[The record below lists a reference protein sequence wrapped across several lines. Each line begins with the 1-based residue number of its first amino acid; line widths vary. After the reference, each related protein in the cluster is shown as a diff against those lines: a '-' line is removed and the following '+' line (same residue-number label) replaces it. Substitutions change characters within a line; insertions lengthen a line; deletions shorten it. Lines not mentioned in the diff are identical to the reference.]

1 MQERV
6 LSLSTPLTVLKGI
19 GPKKA
24 EALSIDGLSTID
36 QLLHYYPRKY
46 LDRTTLT
53 LLSKLSGGQNVNVIG
68 TIQSIKM
75 RKGKFKYFLES
86 IIYDGYG
93 YLTLRWF
100 NGAKYIKK
108 ALKIGDKLAVSGKVE
123 FYNGYQI
130 IHPDFEKLKEDEDPI
145 NTGSI
150 IPIYPLTSN
159 LKNNG
164 IDSRFLRRIIKT
176 LKKSSISINDHFEKN
191 FLHETNLIELKRA
204 LNDIHFAKS
213 LSDLK
218 RAIERLKFDEH
229 FFLQLYLAF
238 KNQKNLKIKSKPCF
252 QNSKFDKKII
262 EALSFEL
269 TEAQHRAHTQI
280 KNSLTNSSPMNCLLQ
295 GDVGSGKTIVS
306 ILASS
311 IAVESNF
318 QVAIMAPTEILARQ
332 HLKSFKKE
340 FDPLQITCA
349 LLTGGMATKDRDK
362 IIDSLNNGKID
373 LVIGTHALIQKDVKF
388 KKLGLVIIDEQH
400 RFGVNQR
407 RKLVEKGNNPH
418 FLAMTA
424 TPIPRTLAITLYGD
438 MDLCIIDEMPKNRKP
453 VITKVIDENRLK
465 RVYDFMAEEVA
476 LGRQCMIVYPLVEE
490 TEKSDLIAATEM
502 YEELSKNE
510 FSNLEVGL
518 IHGKMEKTEKDSI
531 MNNFSANNINILI
544 STTVIE
550 VGIDVP
556 NSTIML
562 IEHAE
567 RFGLTQLH
575 QLRGRV
581 GRGKNKSFCILV
593 RRSFSENAK
602 KRLNIMEET
611 NDGFVIA
618 DEDLKIR
625 GPGEFFG
632 IRQSGYLSFK
642 IANMKTDGS
651 LIQKAR
657 KLAKEIIKHDSNLEG
672 RKNIEL
678 KNKLYKTYKQNLNE
692 KIIS

>member
-176 LKKSSISINDHFEKN
+176 IKKSSISINDHFEKN
-191 FLHETNLIELKRA
+191 FLLETNLIELKRA

-213 LSDLK
+213 LIDLK

-340 FDPLQITCA
+340 FDPLKITCA
-349 LLTGGMATKDRDK
+349 LLTGGMARKERDK
-362 IIDSLNNGKID
+362 IIESLNNGKID

-465 RVYDFMAEEVA
+465 RVYDFMAKEVA

>member
-176 LKKSSISINDHFEKN
+176 IKKSSISINDHFEKN
-191 FLHETNLIELKRA
+191 FLLETNLIELKRA

-213 LSDLK
+213 LIDLK

-318 QVAIMAPTEILARQ
+318 QGAVMAPTEILARQ

-340 FDPLQITCA
+340 FDPLKITCA
-349 LLTGGMATKDRDK
+349 LLTGGMARKERDK
-362 IIDSLNNGKID
+362 IIESLNNGKID

-465 RVYDFMAEEVA
+465 RVYDFMAKEVV

>member
-176 LKKSSISINDHFEKN
+176 IKKSSISINDHFEKN
-191 FLHETNLIELKRA
+191 FLLETNLIELKRA

-213 LSDLK
+213 LIDLK

-238 KNQKNLKIKSKPCF
+238 KNQKNLKIKSKPFF

-349 LLTGGMATKDRDK
+349 LLTGGMARKERDK
-362 IIDSLNNGKID
+362 IIESLNNGKID

-465 RVYDFMAEEVA
+465 RVYDFMAKEVV

-531 MNNFSANNINILI
+531 MNQFSANDINILI

>member
-176 LKKSSISINDHFEKN
+176 IKKSSISINDHFEKN
-191 FLHETNLIELKRA
+191 FLLETNLIELKRA

-213 LSDLK
+213 LIDLK

-238 KNQKNLKIKSKPCF
+238 KNQKNLKIKSKPFF

-280 KNSLTNSSPMNCLLQ
+280 KNSLTKSSPMNCLLQ

-340 FDPLQITCA
+340 FDPLKITCA
-349 LLTGGMATKDRDK
+349 LLTGGMARKERDK
-362 IIDSLNNGKID
+362 IIESLNNGKID

-465 RVYDFMAEEVA
+465 RVYDFMAKEVV

-531 MNNFSANNINILI
+531 MNQFSANDINILI

>member
-176 LKKSSISINDHFEKN
+176 IKKSSISINDHFEKN
-191 FLHETNLIELKRA
+191 FLLETNLIELKRA

-213 LSDLK
+213 LIDLN

-238 KNQKNLKIKSKPCF
+238 KNQKNLKIKSKPFF

-349 LLTGGMATKDRDK
+349 LLTGGMARKERDK

-465 RVYDFMAEEVA
+465 RVYDFMAKEVA

-531 MNNFSANNINILI
+531 MNQFSANDINILI

>member
-176 LKKSSISINDHFEKN
+176 IKKSSISINDHFEKN
-191 FLHETNLIELKRA
+191 FLLETNLIELKRA

-213 LSDLK
+213 LIDLN

-318 QVAIMAPTEILARQ
+318 QVAVMAPTEILARQ

-340 FDPLQITCA
+340 FDPLKITCA
-349 LLTGGMATKDRDK
+349 LLTGGMARKERDK

-465 RVYDFMAEEVA
+465 RVYDFMAKEVV

>member
-176 LKKSSISINDHFEKN
+176 IKKSSISINDHFEKN
-191 FLHETNLIELKRA
+191 FLLETNLIELKRA

-213 LSDLK
+213 LNDLK

-311 IAVESNF
+311 ITVESNF

-349 LLTGGMATKDRDK
+349 LLTGGMARKERDK
-362 IIDSLNNGKID
+362 IIESLNNGKID

-465 RVYDFMAEEVA
+465 RVYDFMAKEVV

-678 KNKLYKTYKQNLNE
+678 KNKLYKIYKQNLNE

>member
-6 LSLSTPLTVLKGI
+6 LSLSTPLIVLKGI

-53 LLSKLSGGQNVNVIG
+53 LLSKLSVGQNVNVIG

-176 LKKSSISINDHFEKN
+176 IKKSSISINDHFEKN
-191 FLHETNLIELKRA
+191 FLLETNLIELKRA
-204 LNDIHFAKS
+204 LNDIHFANS
-213 LSDLK
+213 SIDLK

-238 KNQKNLKIKSKPCF
+238 KNQKNLKIKSKPFF

-311 IAVESNF
+311 ISVESNF

-349 LLTGGMATKDRDK
+349 LLTGGMARKERDK

-465 RVYDFMAEEVA
+465 RVYDFMAKEVV

-531 MNNFSANNINILI
+531 MNQFSANDINILI

-602 KRLNIMEET
+602 KRLKIMEET

>member
-176 LKKSSISINDHFEKN
+176 IKKSSISINDHFEKN
-191 FLHETNLIELKRA
+191 FLLETNLIELKRA

-213 LSDLK
+213 LIDLN

-349 LLTGGMATKDRDK
+349 LLTGGMARKERDK

-465 RVYDFMAEEVA
+465 RVYDFMAKEVV

-531 MNNFSANNINILI
+531 MNQFSANNINILI

>member
-176 LKKSSISINDHFEKN
+176 IKKSSISINDHFEKN
-191 FLHETNLIELKRA
+191 FLLETNLIELKRA

-213 LSDLK
+213 LIDLK

-340 FDPLQITCA
+340 FDPLKITCA
-349 LLTGGMATKDRDK
+349 LLTGGMARKERDK
-362 IIDSLNNGKID
+362 IIESLNNGKID

-465 RVYDFMAEEVA
+465 RVYDFMAKEVV

-531 MNNFSANNINILI
+531 MNQFSANDINILI

>member
-176 LKKSSISINDHFEKN
+176 IKKSSISINDHFEKN
-191 FLHETNLIELKRA
+191 FLLETNLIELKRA
-204 LNDIHFAKS
+204 LDDIHFAKS
-213 LSDLK
+213 LIDLK

-349 LLTGGMATKDRDK
+349 LLTGGMARKERDK
-362 IIDSLNNGKID
+362 IIESLNNGKID

>member
-176 LKKSSISINDHFEKN
+176 IKKSSISINDHFEKN
-191 FLHETNLIELKRA
+191 FLLETNLIELKRA

-213 LSDLK
+213 LIDLN

-318 QVAIMAPTEILARQ
+318 QVAVMAPTEILARQ

-340 FDPLQITCA
+340 FDPLKITCA
-349 LLTGGMATKDRDK
+349 LLTGGMARKERDK
-362 IIDSLNNGKID
+362 IIESLNNGKID

-465 RVYDFMAEEVA
+465 RVYDFMAKEVV

>member
-75 RKGKFKYFLES
+75 RKGKFKYYLES

-176 LKKSSISINDHFEKN
+176 IKKSSISINDHFEKN
-191 FLHETNLIELKRA
+191 FLLETNLIELKRA

-213 LSDLK
+213 LIDLN

-311 IAVESNF
+311 IALESNF
-318 QVAIMAPTEILARQ
+318 QVAVMAPTEILARQ

-340 FDPLQITCA
+340 FDPLKITCA
-349 LLTGGMATKDRDK
+349 LLTGGMARKERDK
-362 IIDSLNNGKID
+362 IIESLNNGKID

-465 RVYDFMAEEVA
+465 RVYDFMAKEVV

>member
-176 LKKSSISINDHFEKN
+176 IKKSSISINDHFEKN
-191 FLHETNLIELKRA
+191 FLLETNLIELKRA

-213 LSDLK
+213 LIDLN

-318 QVAIMAPTEILARQ
+318 QVAVMAPTEILARQ

-340 FDPLQITCA
+340 FDPLKITCA
-349 LLTGGMATKDRDK
+349 LLTGGMARKERDK
-362 IIDSLNNGKID
+362 IIESLNNGKID

>member
-176 LKKSSISINDHFEKN
+176 IKKSSISINDHFEKN
-191 FLHETNLIELKRA
+191 FLLETNLIELKRA
-204 LNDIHFAKS
+204 LSDIHFAKS
-213 LSDLK
+213 LINLK

-238 KNQKNLKIKSKPCF
+238 KNQKNLKIKSKPFF

-262 EALSFEL
+262 EALSFDL
-269 TEAQHRAHTQI
+269 TEAQQRAHTQI

-349 LLTGGMATKDRDK
+349 LLTGGMARKERDK

-465 RVYDFMAEEVA
+465 RVYDFMAKEVA

-531 MNNFSANNINILI
+531 MNQFSANDINILI

>member
-176 LKKSSISINDHFEKN
+176 IKKSSISINDHFEKN
-191 FLHETNLIELKRA
+191 FLLETNLIELKRA

-213 LSDLK
+213 LIDLN

-340 FDPLQITCA
+340 FDPLKITCA
-349 LLTGGMATKDRDK
+349 LLTGGMARKERDK

-465 RVYDFMAEEVA
+465 RVYDFMAKEVV

>member
-176 LKKSSISINDHFEKN
+176 IKKSSISINDHFEKN
-191 FLHETNLIELKRA
+191 FLLETNLIELKRA

-213 LSDLK
+213 LIDLK

-349 LLTGGMATKDRDK
+349 LLTGGMARKERDK

-465 RVYDFMAEEVA
+465 RVYDFMAKEVV

>member
-176 LKKSSISINDHFEKN
+176 IKKSSISINDHFEKN
-191 FLHETNLIELKRA
+191 FLLETNLIELKRA

-213 LSDLK
+213 LIDLN

-318 QVAIMAPTEILARQ
+318 QVAVMAPTEILARQ

-340 FDPLQITCA
+340 FDPLKITCA
-349 LLTGGMATKDRDK
+349 LLTGGMARKERDK
-362 IIDSLNNGKID
+362 IIESLNNGKID

-438 MDLCIIDEMPKNRKP
+438 MDLCTIDEMPKNRKP

-465 RVYDFMAEEVA
+465 RVYDFMAKEVV

-593 RRSFSENAK
+593 RRSFSENTK

>member
-176 LKKSSISINDHFEKN
+176 IKKSSISINDHFEKN
-191 FLHETNLIELKRA
+191 FLLETNLIELKRA

-213 LSDLK
+213 LIDLN

-349 LLTGGMATKDRDK
+349 ILTGGMARKERDK
-362 IIDSLNNGKID
+362 IIESLNNGKID

-465 RVYDFMAEEVA
+465 RVYDFMAKEVV

-531 MNNFSANNINILI
+531 MNRFSANDINILI

>member
-176 LKKSSISINDHFEKN
+176 VKKSSISINDHFEKN
-191 FLHETNLIELKRA
+191 FLLETNLIELKRA

-213 LSDLK
+213 LIDLN

-318 QVAIMAPTEILARQ
+318 QVAVMAPTEILARQ

-340 FDPLQITCA
+340 FDPLKITCA
-349 LLTGGMATKDRDK
+349 LLTGGMARKERDK
-362 IIDSLNNGKID
+362 IIESLNNGKID

-465 RVYDFMAEEVA
+465 RVYDFMAKEVV

>member
-176 LKKSSISINDHFEKN
+176 IKKSSISINDHFEKN
-191 FLHETNLIELKRA
+191 FLLETNLIELKRA

-213 LSDLK
+213 LIDLK

-318 QVAIMAPTEILARQ
+318 QVAVMAPTEILARQ

-340 FDPLQITCA
+340 FDPLKITCA
-349 LLTGGMATKDRDK
+349 LLTGGMARKERDK
-362 IIDSLNNGKID
+362 IIESLNNGKID

-465 RVYDFMAEEVA
+465 RVYDFMAKEVV

-531 MNNFSANNINILI
+531 MNRFSANDINILI